1 MIFGDNDKL
10 FGFVILMINKMELK
24 KIFNIMK
31 DVWIIKSGSGYFIV
45 DMKEEKWI
53 YIEL

>member
-1 MIFGDNDKL
+1 
-10 FGFVILMINKMELK
+10 
-24 KIFNIMK
+24 
-31 DVWIIKSGSGYFIV
+31 DVWITKSGSGYFIT